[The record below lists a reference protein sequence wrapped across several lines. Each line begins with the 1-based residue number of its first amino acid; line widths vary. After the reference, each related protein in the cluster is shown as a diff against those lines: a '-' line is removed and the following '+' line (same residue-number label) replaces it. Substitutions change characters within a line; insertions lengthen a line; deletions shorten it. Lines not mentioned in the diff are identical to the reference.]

1 MAIRVA
7 INGYGRIG
15 RMVLRALYESG
26 RKDIEIIAINSADG
40 DAESNAHLTRYDST
54 HGKFPFDVGV
64 DGDDIIIQS
73 RKIKTFASRNPADL
87 PWGDLAIDI
96 VLECT
101 GAFNSKAKAQAHI
114 DAGAKKVLLSAPG
127 DKDIDATVVYGVNHQ
142 IIKAS
147 HTVISN
153 ASCTTNGLA
162 PMIQPLHEKIGVVNG
177 LMNTIHSYTNDQVL
191 IDSHHSDM
199 RRARS
204 ATTSMIPTKTGAAAA
219 VGLVLPDL
227 NGKLDGFAIRVPT
240 INVSLV
246 DLTFTAARPTS
257 KEEINH
263 IMHEAANSGPLKG
276 ILSYNEAPLVSVD
289 YNHTAFSSNFD
300 ATLTKVTKDG
310 LLVKVCAW
318 YDNEWGFSCRMLDN
332 AAAMMAA
339 K

>member
-15 RMVLRALYESG
+15 RMVLRALYEQK
-26 RKDIEIIAINSADG
+26 RKDIEIIAINSMGG
-40 DAESNAHLTRYDST
+40 DAESNAHLTRYDSV
-54 HGKFPFDVGV
+54 HGRFPFDVGV
-64 DGDDIIIQS
+64 DGDDMIIGSQ
-73 RKIKTFASRNPADL
+73 KIKTFAVRNPAEL
-87 PWGDLAIDI
+87 PWRDLAIDV

-127 DKDIDATVVYGVNHQ
+127 DKDIDATVVYGVNNEV
-142 IIKAS
+142 IKAS

-162 PMIQPLHEKIGVVNG
+162 PMVKPLHEQIGIVNG

-191 IDSHHSDM
+191 TDSHHSDM

-204 ATTSMIPTKTGAAAA
+204 ATQSLIPTKTGAAAA

-257 KEEINH
+257 KEEVNH
-263 IMHEAANSGPLKG
+263 IMHEAANIGALKG
-276 ILSYNEAPLVSVD
+276 VLSYNEAPLVSID
-289 YNHTAFSSNFD
+289 YNHTSFSSNFD

-332 AAAMMAA
+332 VVAMMEA

>member
-15 RMVLRALYESG
+15 RMVLRSLYESG
-26 RKDIEIIAINSADG
+26 RKDIEIIAINSAG
-40 DAESNAHLTRYDST
+40 CDAESNAHLTRYDSV
-54 HGKFPFDVGV
+54 HGRFPFEVGV
-64 DGDDIIIQS
+64 DGDDMIIQS
-73 RKIKTFASRNPADL
+73 HKINPAEL
-87 PWGDLAIDI
+87 PWRDLAIDI

-101 GAFNSKAKAQAHI
+101 GAFNSKAKAQSHI

-127 DKDIDATVVYGVNHQ
+127 EKDIDATVVFGVNNQ
-142 IIKAS
+142 ILKS
-147 HTVISN
+147 SFTVVSN

-191 IDSHHSDM
+191 TDSHHSDM

-204 ATTSMIPTKTGAAAA
+204 ATMSLIPTKTGAAAA
-219 VGLVLPDL
+219 VGLVLPEL
-227 NGKLDGFAIRVPT
+227 AGKLDGFAIRVPT

-246 DLTFTAARPTS
+246 DLTFTAARVTT

-263 IMHEAANSGPLKG
+263 IMHEAASSGPLKG

-289 YNHTAFSSNFD
+289 YNHTSYSSNFD
-300 ATLTKVTKDG
+300 ATLTKVSKDG

-332 AAAMMAA
+332 AVAMMEAP
-339 K
+339 